1 MFILF
6 SICVFILFIILLV
19 FYFLPENSKIFNIDI
34 WHTNKRL
41 IYDSE
46 SDSNNIFDIYS
57 VSHFFHGI
65 LFFFI
70 FKLLGFNI
78 NTVFILSLISEIL
91 WEIIEINPKII
102 NILFKND
109 YPDYKGDAFVNIIGD
124 ILIALFGV
132 FFAYSM
138 PWVSIFTLIFV
149 ETFFLFYNK
158 NYSLFYMI
166 KRNITY
172 GFKIIENGI

>member
-70 FKLLGFNI
+70 FKLLD
-78 NTVFILSLISEIL
+78 L
-91 WEIIEINPKII
+91 
-102 NILFKND
+102 
-109 YPDYKGDAFVNIIGD
+109 
-124 ILIALFGV
+124 ILIL
-132 FFAYSM
+132 Y
-138 PWVSIFTLIFV
+138 
-149 ETFFLFYNK
+149 LFYH
-158 NYSLFYMI
+158 LFQ
-166 KRNITY
+166 KFY
-172 GFKIIENGI
+172 GK